1 MWTAAALA
9 VVVQLALTPSQ
20 CLEPCAVTAAVTI
33 AGYEADREV
42 CLVVYDGGIMTDPG
56 RLESVLSPLPADA
69 LWLSCWPYSGRKV
82 TDKTIKGIPA
92 GHYTVVVTLTEAAGR
107 PSSHR
112 SLTIVEGLP

>member
-1 MWTAAALA
+1 MMIAAAA
-9 VVVQLALTPSQ
+9 AIVQLALTPSQ
-20 CLEPCAVTAAVTI
+20 CLEPCTIEAAVTI
-33 AGYEADREV
+33 SGYEADREV
-42 CLVVYDGGIMTDPG
+42 CLVVYDGGILTDP
-56 RLESVLSPLPADA
+56 

-107 PSSHR
+107 PSSQR